1 MTTLPALEYP
11 RGMKPSFIKIICFG
25 DGYLRMTFPQPWF
38 DTYGADLTTTCKLK
52 MPSGITTTVG
62 ITKTSEE
69 TYIEQNWRDFVYTH
83 TIEIG
88 DTLVFTY
95 HGGRDFKVIRR
106 YYPDG
111 TDIEDSDVEPSR
123 NVDVPALPAFTR
135 VLIASD
141 LERGMVSASFY

>member
-52 MPSGITTTVG
+52 MSSGVTTTVG
-62 ITKTSEE
+62 ITKTSGK

-95 HGGRDFKVIRR
+95 DEGRDFKVIRFKANGCMPDIDITGPEEPWLGGRR

-111 TDIEDSDVEPSR
+111 TESEDSDVEP
-123 NVDVPALPAFTR
+123 P
-135 VLIASD
+135 
-141 LERGMVSASFY
+141 EM